1 MLITFVPKDSLFVS
15 RNQVRIYYKSVTEKM
30 NITHISA
37 ECYPIAKVGG
47 LADVVGSLPKYL
59 NDEGQQCEVIMPKYA
74 NHWVANN
81 KFKKVFSDTFNFWG
95 EDVTFTINELTSIN
109 LGYPL
114 FMIDIPGR
122 FDRPGVYIDPWSGHP
137 YWDEKER
144 FVSFQ
149 IAALE
154 WLKARKEKPEI
165 IHCHDHHTGLIPF
178 MTSQCN
184 RYRDLAE
191 IPTVVTVHNAEYQGR
206 FDKESYKLLPAFSFD
221 NVGLLEWDGAMN
233 SLAAG
238 LKTAWQITTVSKNY
252 MKELK
257 KQSNGLE
264 ALFQSEEQKSTG
276 IINGIDTEVWDPATD
291 KLLAHNFSFR
301 NRKKGKTKSK
311 EVLCKEFGL
320 NPDLPT
326 ISFIGRLVREKGAD
340 LLPDLITHF
349 MKEKQD
355 VNFVLLGT
363 GDPQLHAVFD
373 RMSSDHV
380 GFFDATL
387 EYNEK
392 LAHQMYAGSDFIL
405 MPSRVEPC
413 GLNQMFAMRY
423 GTIPIVRAVGG
434 LKDSVKDFEEKDGYG
449 ICFEEF
455 TLQNATHAVNRA
467 IDLFENQT
475 LFNKVR
481 SKVMKLDFSWNRSA
495 KEYIDVYTKLIK
507 KVS

>member
-1 MLITFVPKDSLFVS
+1 
-15 RNQVRIYYKSVTEKM
+15 M
-30 NITHISA
+30 NIIHISA

-59 NDEGQQCEVIMPKYA
+59 NEEGESAEVVMPKYE
-74 NHWVANN
+74 NNWVEDHEFDEVYSGSFNYWGELTEFSIERLKNN
-81 KFKKVFSDTFNFWG
+81 KFGFP
-95 EDVTFTINELTSIN
+95 I
-109 LGYPL
+109 Y
-114 FMIDIPGR
+114 MISIPGR
-122 FDRPGVYIDPWSGHP
+122 FDRPGIYIDPWSSKP

-154 WLKARKEKPEI
+154 WISNRSEKPDI

-184 RYRDLAE
+184 RYRELSQ
-191 IPTVVTVHNAEYQGR
+191 IPTVITVHNAEYQGR

-252 MKELK
+252 MTELRAE
-257 KQSNGLE
+257 SNGLE
-264 ALFQSEEQKSTG
+264 DLFKNEAAKSTG
-276 IINGIDTEVWDPATD
+276 IINGIDTGVWDPAKD
-291 KLLAHNFSFR
+291 ELLAHNFSFR
-301 NRKKGKTKSK
+301 NRKSGKAKNK
-311 EVLCKEFGL
+311 KVLCDEFGI
-320 NPDLPT
+320 NPELPT
-326 ISFIGRLVREKGAD
+326 IAFIGRLVREKGAD
-340 LLPDLITHF
+340 LLPDLIARF
-349 MKEKQD
+349 MEKEKE

-363 GDPQLHAVFD
+363 GDPQLHAIFE

-392 LAHQMYAGSDFIL
+392 LAHQIYAGSDFIL

-423 GTIPIVRAVGG
+423 GTIPIVRATGG
-434 LKDSVKDFEEKDGYG
+434 LKDSVKDISEQDGYG
-449 ICFEEF
+449 ICFDEF
-455 TLQNATHAVNRA
+455 NLENAEYAINRA
-467 IDLFENQT
+467 IDLFENQS
-475 LFNKVR
+475 LFNQVR

-495 KEYIDVYTKLIK
+495 KEYIDVYRKLIK
-507 KVS
+507 KVG

>member
-1 MLITFVPKDSLFVS
+1 
-15 RNQVRIYYKSVTEKM
+15 M
-30 NITHISA
+30 NIIHISA

-59 NDEGQQCEVIMPKYA
+59 NLEKQNAEVIMPKYG
-74 NHWVANN
+74 NLWTSEKEFETVY
-81 KFKKVFSDTFNFWG
+81 SG
-95 EDVTFTINELTSIN
+95 TINFSGEKTDFSIELLTENELGFPIYMIN
-109 LGYPL
+109 
-114 FMIDIPGR
+114 IPGR
-122 FDRPGVYIDPWSGHP
+122 FDRPGIYIDPWSSQP

-149 IAALE
+149 TAALE
-154 WLKARKEKPEI
+154 WILNRPEKPDI

-184 RYRDLAE
+184 RYRELNQ
-191 IPTVVTVHNAEYQGR
+191 IPTIITVHNAEYQGR

-252 MKELK
+252 MEELK
-257 KQSNGLE
+257 EESNGLE
-264 ALFQSEEQKSTG
+264 SLFENESAKSTG
-276 IINGIDTEVWDPATD
+276 IINGIDTEVWDPAKD
-291 KLLAHNFSFR
+291 ELIAQNFSFR
-301 NRKKGKTKSK
+301 NRKSGKTENKK
-311 EVLCKEFGL
+311 VLCEEFDI

-326 ISFIGRLVREKGAD
+326 VAFIGRLVREKGAD
-340 LLPDLITHF
+340 LLPDLIARF
-349 MKEKQD
+349 MEKKKE

-363 GDPQLHAVFD
+363 GDPQLHSIFEK
-373 RMSSDHV
+373 MSSDHV

-392 LAHQMYAGSDFIL
+392 LAHQIYAGSDFIL

-423 GTIPIVRAVGG
+423 GTIPIVRATGG
-434 LKDSVKDFEEKDGYG
+434 LKDSVKDISEKDGYG
-449 ICFEEF
+449 ICFNEF
-455 TLQNATHAVNRA
+455 NLEKAEYAINRA
-467 IDLFENQT
+467 IDLFENQS
-475 LFNKVR
+475 LFNQVR

-495 KEYIDVYTKLIK
+495 KEYIDVYTKLMNR
-507 KVS
+507 VG

>member
-1 MLITFVPKDSLFVS
+1 
-15 RNQVRIYYKSVTEKM
+15 M
-30 NITHISA
+30 NIIHISA

-59 NDEGQQCEVIMPKYA
+59 NDEGQHCEVVMPKYG
-74 NHWVANN
+74 NHWVSNN
-81 KFKKVFSDTFNFWG
+81 EFEEVFSGTFNFWG
-95 EDVTFTINELTSIN
+95 EDIVFSVQLLKSTD
-109 LGYPL
+109 LGFPL
-114 FMIDIPGR
+114 YMIDIPGK

-154 WLKARKEKPEI
+154 WLKDRKEKPEV
-165 IHCHDHHTGLIPF
+165 IHCHDHHTGLVPF

-184 RYRDLAE
+184 RYKELSTV
-191 IPTVVTVHNAEYQGR
+191 PTVITVHNAEYQGR
-206 FDKESYKLLPAFSFD
+206 FDKESYRLLPAFSFD
-221 NVGLLEWDGAMN
+221 NSGLLEWDGAMN
-233 SLAAG
+233 SLAAA

-252 MKELK
+252 MGELK

-264 ALFQSEEQKSTG
+264 GLFQSEEEKSTG
-276 IINGIDTEVWDPATD
+276 IINGIDTEVWDPSAD
-291 KLLAHNFSFR
+291 ELLEHNFSYR
-301 NRKKGKTKSK
+301 NRKSGKQKNKK
-311 EVLCKEFGL
+311 ELCKEFGL

-340 LLPDLITHF
+340 LLPDLINHF
-349 MKEKQD
+349 MEEKNE

-434 LKDSVKDFEEKDGYG
+434 LKDSVIDIKEKDGYG

-455 TLQNATHAVNRA
+455 TLQNAEYAINRA
-467 IDLFENQT
+467 IDLFENQS
-475 LFNKVR
+475 LFNQVR

-495 KEYIDVYTKLIK
+495 KEYIEVYTKLTK
-507 KVS
+507 RVS

>member
-1 MLITFVPKDSLFVS
+1 MKI
-15 RNQVRIYYKSVTEKM
+15 I
-30 NITHISA
+30 HISA

-59 NDEGQQCEVIMPKYA
+59 NEEGQRCEVIMPKYG
-74 NHWVANN
+74 NHWVSKN
-81 KFKKVFSDTFNFWG
+81 KFKVVHQGEFNFWG
-95 EDVTFTINELTSIN
+95 EEVQFSVNKLEDIDFGFPI
-109 LGYPL
+109 

-144 FVSFQ
+144 FMSFQ
-149 IAALE
+149 IAVLE
-154 WLKARKEKPEI
+154 WLKAKKEKPDI
-165 IHCHDHHTGLIPF
+165 IHTHDHHAALIPF

-184 RYRDLAE
+184 RYKDLSE
-191 IPTVVTVHNAEYQGR
+191 IPTLITIHNAEYQGKY
-206 FDKESYKLLPAFSFD
+206 DIGSYRMLPAFSFD
-221 NVGLLEWDGAMN
+221 NMGLLEWDGMMN
-233 SLAAG
+233 SLASG

-257 KQSNGLE
+257 EESNGLE
-264 ALFQSEEQKSTG
+264 ALLRSEEQKSIG
-276 IINGIDTEVWDPATD
+276 IINGIDTQVWDPSKD
-291 KLLAHNFSFR
+291 ELLAHNFSFA
-301 NRKKGKTKSK
+301 NRKSGKKKNK

-320 NPDLPT
+320 DPELPT

-340 LLPDLITHF
+340 LLPDLISIF
-349 MKEKQD
+349 MKEKKE

-363 GDPQLHAVFD
+363 GDPQLHAIFD

-434 LKDSVKDFEEKDGYG
+434 LKDSVVDINEKNGYG
-449 ICFEEF
+449 ICFDEF
-455 TLQNATHAVNRA
+455 TLQNAEYAVNRA
-467 IDLFENQT
+467 LDLFNNQT
-475 LFNKVR
+475 LFNEVR
-481 SKVMKLDFSWNRSA
+481 AKTMKLDFSWNRSA
-495 KEYIDVYTKLIK
+495 KEYIDVYTKLTQM
-507 KVS
+507 VD

>member
-1 MLITFVPKDSLFVS
+1 
-15 RNQVRIYYKSVTEKM
+15 M
-30 NITHISA
+30 NIIHISA

-59 NDEGQQCEVIMPKYA
+59 NEEGECAEVVMPKYET
-74 NHWVANN
+74 NWVEDHE
-81 KFKKVFSDTFNFWG
+81 FEEVYSGSFNFWG
-95 EDVTFTINELTSIN
+95 ELTEFSIERLKDNEFGFPI
-109 LGYPL
+109 Y
-114 FMIDIPGR
+114 MISIPGR
-122 FDRPGVYIDPWSGHP
+122 FDRPGIYIDPWSSKP

-154 WLKARKEKPEI
+154 WISNRSVKPDI

-184 RYRDLAE
+184 RYRELSQ
-191 IPTVVTVHNAEYQGR
+191 IPTVITVHNAEYQGR

-221 NVGLLEWDGAMN
+221 NVGLLEWDGALN

-252 MKELK
+252 MTELRAE
-257 KQSNGLE
+257 SNGLE
-264 ALFQSEEQKSTG
+264 DLFKNEAAKSTG
-276 IINGIDTEVWDPATD
+276 IINGIDTEVWDPAKD
-291 KLLAHNFSFR
+291 ELLAYNFSFR
-301 NRKKGKTKSK
+301 NRKSGKAKNK
-311 EVLCKEFGL
+311 QVLCDEFGL
-320 NPDLPT
+320 NPELPT
-326 ISFIGRLVREKGAD
+326 VAFIGRLVREKGAD
-340 LLPDLITHF
+340 LLPDLIAHF
-349 MKEKQD
+349 MEKKKE

-363 GDPQLHAVFD
+363 GDPQLHDIFE

-392 LAHQMYAGSDFIL
+392 LAHQIYAGSDFIL

-423 GTIPIVRAVGG
+423 GTIPIVRATGG
-434 LKDSVKDFEEKDGYG
+434 LKDSVKDISEQDGYG
-449 ICFEEF
+449 ICFDEF
-455 TLQNATHAVNRA
+455 NLENAEYAINRA
-467 IDLFENQT
+467 VDLFENQS
-475 LFNKVR
+475 LFSQVR
-481 SKVMKLDFSWNRSA
+481 SKIMKLDFSWNRSA
-495 KEYIDVYTKLIK
+495 KEYIDVYRKLIK
-507 KVS
+507 KVG